1 MIDYGSLD
9 VQPNILRVE
18 RVFFTEEKLCVNI
31 LGIIHS
37 N

>member
-9 VQPNILRVE
+9 VQPNILRIE

-31 LGIIHS
+31 LRIIHL

>member
-9 VQPNILRVE
+9 VQPNILHVE

-31 LGIIHS
+31 LFSGLFI
-37 N
+37 

>member
-9 VQPNILRVE
+9 VQPNILRIE

-31 LGIIHS
+31 LGITDL

>member
-31 LGIIHS
+31 LGII
-37 N
+37 NLN